1 MEGGRNLP
9 IPQSFLDELTARCP
23 IEEVVADYVTLT
35 AKGGNL
41 WGLCPFH
48 AEKTPSFSVSPDKHI
63 FHCFGCGKGGGV
75 IRFVMEMES
84 LSFPEAVRKL
94 AARAGLEM
102 PEEDQ
107 EAQRRRA
114 HRRRL
119 LELNR
124 AAARFYYETLK
135 TPQGAPM
142 LRYAQEKRR
151 LTPAYIKRFGLG
163 AAPDAWDSLIHAMA
177 AQGYEKGE
185 LLEAGLAV
193 AGKNG
198 GVYDKF
204 RNRLM
209 LPVIDAA
216 GDILGFT
223 SRVMDDSAPKYL
235 NTPETALF
243 KKRGIL
249 YGINFAKLTKRG
261 FLLLVEGNLDV
272 ITLHQA
278 GIDNAVATMGTAL
291 TIDHARLIGR
301 YTHDLVLCY
310 DNDAAGVE
318 ATQRAMTVLRD
329 TDFNVRVL
337 QLPRRRTESGELVK
351 QDPDDFIKFQGP
363 AAFERLLAGSEDQT
377 VYRLEVVAGKH
388 DLTSNEGKVAYFKD
402 IIPVLAGLPSA
413 VEREIYAARV
423 AKEVD
428 ISKESIL
435 HEVERHR
442 KGQVRQARRKEERAA
457 LTPTA
462 NIQPKD
468 RALRYENPRSARAEE
483 GVIRLLFLDPTL
495 LKLCGDLTP
504 ESFSV
509 PLWGRLFGLIR
520 DRGEEG
526 VSPAALDGE
535 LTAGESDWLAR
546 MLQEPQSL
554 AEGRQAMADYMEIIR
569 AEAAKRLGPAED
581 PVADLLA
588 IQAKGK
594 QKLER
599 EDTK

>member
-1 MEGGRNLP
+1 MA
-9 IPQSFLDELTARCP
+9 IPQSFLDDLTARCP

-75 IRFVMEMES
+75 VRFVMEMES

-107 EAQRRRA
+107 ESQRRRA
-114 HRRRL
+114 HRKRL
-119 LELNR
+119 LDLNK
-124 AAARFYYETLK
+124 AAGRFFYETLRS
-135 TPQGAPM
+135 PLGQPM
-142 LRYAQEKRR
+142 LHYAQEKRR
-151 LTPAYIKRFGLG
+151 LSPAYIKRFGLG
-163 AAPDAWDSLIHAMA
+163 AAPDSWDSLIKAMT

-193 AGKNG
+193 ANKTG
-198 GVYDKF
+198 GIYDKF

-209 LPVIDAA
+209 LPVIDPA
-216 GDILGFT
+216 GDVLGFT
-223 SRVMDDSAPKYL
+223 SRVMDDSTPKYL
-235 NTPETALF
+235 NTPETAIF
-243 KKRGIL
+243 KKRSIL

-291 TIDHARLIGR
+291 TLDHARLIGR

-310 DNDAAGVE
+310 DNDAAGME

-351 QDPDDFIKFQGP
+351 QDPDDFIKNQGS

-377 VYRLEVVAGKH
+377 AYRLEVVSGKH
-388 DLTSNEGKVAYFKD
+388 DLTKNEGKVAYFKD
-402 IIPVLAGLPSA
+402 VVPVLAGLPSA
-413 VEREIYAARV
+413 VEREIYAARI

-428 ISKESIL
+428 ISKEAVL
-435 HEVERHR
+435 HEVEQYR
-442 KGQVRQARRKEERAA
+442 KSKARQARRKEERAA
-457 LTPTA
+457 LTPAA
-462 NIQPKD
+462 NIQPKT
-468 RALRYENPRSARAEE
+468 RELRYDDPRSARAEE
-483 GVIRLLFLDPTL
+483 GVIGLLFLDPTL
-495 LKLCGDLTP
+495 LGLCGALDP
-504 ESFSV
+504 EHFSV

-520 DRGEEG
+520 DRGG
-526 VSPAALDGE
+526 GSVNPAVFDESLSA
-535 LTAGESDWLAR
+535 AESDLLAR
-546 MLQEPQSL
+546 LLQEPRSL
-554 AEGRQAMADYMEIIR
+554 AEGRQAMEDYLDIIKAQHAR
-569 AEAAKRLGPAED
+569 RNPPEQD

-588 IQAKGK
+588 IQAKRK
-594 QKLER
+594 QKQER
-599 EDTK
+599 EDMK